1 MRFAANVFSSSSP
14 VTTAVATAVASVL
27 LLLFVS
33 LRGEQSSGVVVVNAF
48 TFSSSS
54 SSSTKNRKHA
64 AARIVGMTQAAV
76 NTASAGTATNED
88 AQQQQ
93 RQQHHGYLPTRRQS
107 AASLFGR
114 MAGLAVAV
122 AAAAPVA
129 VVHAD
134 EIGREVEM
142 TLDVTGE
149 ALMICTKRGPLGA
162 CTKTVY
168 RTAENDNDKAATY
181 MGKPSELVSQKDR
194 EARRSSSEEDA
205 GNALIEKL
213 KQRSEDNSEK
223 NARVVEQRTQL
234 NDAVRVPVLVS
245 TSEDERRV
253 HPSYRLCYIQFFW
266 CCCLNKSI
274 FCFLFS
280 CDGSGHVNYSA

>member
-1 MRFAANVFSSSSP
+1 
-14 VTTAVATAVASVL
+14 
-27 LLLFVS
+27 
-33 LRGEQSSGVVVVNAF
+33 
-48 TFSSSS
+48 
-54 SSSTKNRKHA
+54 
-64 AARIVGMTQAAV
+64 MTQAAV
-76 NTASAGTATNED
+76 DTASAGTATNED

-223 NARVVEQRTQL
+223 NARLVEQRTQL

-245 TSEDERRV
+245 CV
-253 HPSYRLCYIQFFW
+253 YI
-266 CCCLNKSI
+266 
-274 FCFLFS
+274 
-280 CDGSGHVNYSA
+280 GG

>member
-88 AQQQQ
+88 VQHQQQQ
-93 RQQHHGYLPTRRQS
+93 PQHGYLPTRRQS

-114 MAGLAVAV
+114 MAGIALAV
-122 AAAAPVA
+122 AAAPVA

-253 HPSYRLCYIQFFW
+253 HHSYGLCCIQFSM
-266 CCCLNKSI
+266 CYCLNNS
-274 FCFLFS
+274 FFFLLVFL
-280 CDGSGHVNYSA
+280 

>member
-14 VTTAVATAVASVL
+14 VTTAVAAAVASVL

-64 AARIVGMTQAAV
+64 AARIVVMTKAAV

-93 RQQHHGYLPTRRQS
+93 RQQQHGYLPTRRQS

-114 MAGLAVAV
+114 MAGLALAV
-122 AAAAPVA
+122 AAAPVA

-253 HPSYRLCYIQFFW
+253 HHSYGLCCIQFSM
-266 CCCLNKSI
+266 CYCLNNS
-274 FCFLFS
+274 FFFLLVFL
-280 CDGSGHVNYSA
+280 

>member
-14 VTTAVATAVASVL
+14 VTTAVAAAVASVL

-93 RQQHHGYLPTRRQS
+93 RQQQHGYLPTRRQS

-114 MAGLAVAV
+114 MAGLALAV
-122 AAAAPVA
+122 AAAPVA

-253 HPSYRLCYIQFFW
+253 HHSYGLCCIQFSM
-266 CCCLNKSI
+266 CYCLNNS
-274 FCFLFS
+274 FFFLLVFL
-280 CDGSGHVNYSA
+280 

>member
-93 RQQHHGYLPTRRQS
+93 RQQQHGYLPTRRQS

-114 MAGLAVAV
+114 MAGIALAV
-122 AAAAPVA
+122 AAAPVA

-223 NARVVEQRTQL
+223 NARLVEQRTQL

-253 HPSYRLCYIQFFW
+253 HHSYGLCCIQFSM
-266 CCCLNKSI
+266 CYCLNNS
-274 FCFLFS
+274 FFFLLVFL
-280 CDGSGHVNYSA
+280 

>member
-64 AARIVGMTQAAV
+64 TARIVVMTKAAV
-76 NTASAGTATNED
+76 DTASAGTATNED

-114 MAGLAVAV
+114 MAGLALAV
-122 AAAAPVA
+122 AAAPVA

-253 HPSYRLCYIQFFW
+253 HHSYGLCCIQFSM
-266 CCCLNKSI
+266 CYCLNNS
-274 FCFLFS
+274 FFFLLVFL
-280 CDGSGHVNYSA
+280 